1 MGAFEKNWQL
11 GVCVADSLGPGAR
24 GPGAGARGPGA
35 QLGAA
40 GALRMAAIHVPTASV
55 TAAHL
60 TTTLKCS
67 NKLFSITTKTVHC
80 DSELLAPNI
89 VIQLKKTETD
99 LRTPATPKK
108 SQDSEHYVVYIGLR
122 MLRQTGSSS
131 S

>member
-1 MGAFEKNWQL
+1 MWPTAWG
-11 GVCVADSLGPGAR
+11 LGPGAR
-24 GPGAGARGPGA
+24 GPGPGA

-80 DSELLAPNI
+80 DSELLTPNI
-89 VIQLKKTETD
+89 VIQLKKNYETD
-99 LRTPATPKK
+99 LRTPATPKEP
-108 SQDSEHYVVYIGLR
+108 QDSEHYVVYIGLR